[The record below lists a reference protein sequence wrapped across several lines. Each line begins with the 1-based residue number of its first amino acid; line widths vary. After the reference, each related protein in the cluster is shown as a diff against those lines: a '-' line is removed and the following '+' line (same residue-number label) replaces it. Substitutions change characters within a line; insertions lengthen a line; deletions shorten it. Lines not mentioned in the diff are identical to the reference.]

1 MTWSPLRALLLTGL
15 ALALVGLP
23 FWPKELTPGGTPSIV
38 LAQTK
43 AQQAVAAARAELNN
57 AVQNEKLNPTK
68 EVALVTEMALQQ
80 YNAAVAARIA
90 EIQASLKDLAEQAA
104 ASGKSS
110 QIASEIEALEAEL
123 AELKAPAPGT
133 FNPTTP
139 KTGQG
144 NTPAGGG
151 TIVSAGSTLVSES
164 CTPANGAIDPGE
176 TVTVSFCV
184 KNTGGA
190 NTTNLVGTLLATG
203 GVTNPSG
210 PQNYGVVVAG
220 GPAVCRNFTFTAT
233 GTCGGTL
240 TASIQF
246 QDGANNLGTV
256 TYVFTL
262 GAAGAPVTKS
272 FTFSPGVAIPDSTP
286 AGVNIPFVV
295 AGVGSIGDVNF
306 RIDGTTCNTTN
317 PSLTVGVDHSW
328 VGDLKFTL
336 TSPGGT
342 AVVLMNRP
350 GGGTF
355 GSSGNNFCQTLL
367 DDDGAFPSIQSI
379 TSTGAPPLG
388 PPYTGTF
395 KPQNPL
401 SAFDGQT
408 ADGNWNLNVSDN
420 AAGDTGFVRAFS
432 LIFSPLAC
440 ATGCAVPCVLTCPAN
455 IVKSNDPNQCGAV
468 VTYPAPTSTGTCG
481 TITCSPASGSFFP
494 VGTTT
499 VTCQASG
506 GGQRPVTDAPTA
518 CQTITEST
526 SQAIVNNN
534 SVSCN
539 AGGLHT
545 DNSYWRAFALP
556 SFGINGAW
564 DVQSV
569 DIGVELASCCNTG
582 APSAGKAGF
591 SKKTSNGSGGV
602 KAPSGATQPI
612 TVRLYTSSM
621 PFPTGYPGSLTLIG
635 QTNTTVADQ
644 ADTILNIPVTGTAPA
659 GSQLVVEVFTPD
671 GQTAG
676 NSFFIG
682 SNTALETGPSYLSA
696 AGCGV
701 NTPTTTA
708 ALGFPN
714 MHIVM
719 NVNGCTQVVGTGP
732 TCQFT
737 VTVNDT
743 QPPTI
748 TCPAP
753 IFVAAAVT
761 CPAAGCKVVNFT
773 TTATDNCPGVTVVC
787 NPPSGSCFPVGTTTV
802 TCTATDASGN
812 TATCS
817 FTVEVFSACLVD
829 ESNPG
834 NVVLFNTL
842 TGEYRFCCN
851 GQLLATGTGVLTIR
865 GCIGTITDQKGT
877 RKVTITFDFTANGKG
892 AGTASLFLNGSTNP
906 KCTITDMDMSN
917 NVCTCPA
924 GGGGSPVLK

>member
-1 MTWSPLRALLLTGL
+1 MTFSPLRALFLTGL

-23 FWPKELTPGGTPSIV
+23 FWPKQLTPGGTPSIV

-68 EVALVTEMALQQ
+68 EVALITEMALQQ

-133 FNPTTP
+133 VNPTTP
-139 KTGQG
+139 KTWQG

-151 TIVSAGSTLVSES
+151 IVSAGATLVSES

-184 KNTGGA
+184 HNTGGA

-220 GPAVCRNFTFTAT
+220 GPAVCRNFIFTAT

-256 TYVFTL
+256 TYIFTL

-272 FTFSPGVAIPDSTP
+272 FTFSPGVAIPDNTA

-295 AGVGSIGDVNF
+295 AGVGGIGDVNF

-342 AVVLMNRP
+342 SVVLMNRP

-355 GSSGNNFCQTLL
+355 GSSGNNFCQTVL

-379 TSTGAPPLG
+379 SSTGAPPLG

-395 KPQNPL
+395 TPQNPL

-455 IVKSNDPNQCGAV
+455 IIKSNDPNQCGAV

-481 TITCSPASGSFFP
+481 TITCTPASGSFFP

-499 VTCQASG
+499 VTCQAQTG
-506 GGQRPVTDAPTA
+506 GAAVLNDPNA
-518 CQTITEST
+518 CTTITESS
-526 SQAIVNNN
+526 SQAITSLN

-539 AGGLHT
+539 NGFGHT
-545 DNSYWRAFALP
+545 DNSYYRAFALP
-556 SFGINGAW
+556 SFGINGVW

-569 DIGVELASCCNTG
+569 DIGVELANAGGS
-582 APSAGKAGF
+582 APSVGGKAGF
-591 SKKTSNGSGGV
+591 SKSSGGASKGG
-602 KAPSGATQPI
+602 KAPNATSQPI
-612 TVRLYTSSM
+612 SVKLYTSSM
-621 PFPTGYPGSLTLIG
+621 PFPTGFPGSLTLIG
-635 QTNTTVADQ
+635 QTDTTVADQ
-644 ADTILNIPVTGTAPA
+644 ADTIINIPVTGSAPA

-671 GQTAG
+671 GEVAG
-676 NSFFIG
+676 NLFFIG
-682 SNTALETGPSYLSA
+682 SNASPETGPSYLRA
-696 AGCGV
+696 PACGV
-701 NTPTTTA
+701 NNPTTTA
-708 ALGFPN
+708 ALGFPS

-719 NVNGCTQVVGTGP
+719 NVNGCDHAVGTGP
-732 TCQFT
+732 TCTFT
-737 VTVNDT
+737 VKVNDT

-748 TCPAP
+748 TCPAN
-753 IFVAAAVT
+753 IVVAAAAT
-761 CPAAGCKVVNFT
+761 CPPATSRTVNFT
-773 TTATDNCPGVTVVC
+773 VTATDNCPGVTVVC
-787 NPPSGSCFPVGTTTV
+787 VPPSGSIFPVGTTTV

-817 FTVEVFSACLVD
+817 FTVTVFSACLVD
-829 ESNPG
+829 ESNPS

-842 TGEYRFCCN
+842 TGGYNFCCN

-865 GCIGTITDQKGT
+865 GCVGTITDQKGT
-877 RKVTITFDFTANGKG
+877 RKVTITFDFAANGKG

-917 NVCTCPA
+917 NVCTCPT